1 MSIDNSPSLLYA
13 LFRLV
18 ANFDRPFDEKL
29 GVLKE
34 ELSVWDR
41 NAGSYNKKDIL
52 HLGRSGIRLL
62 ANVFRDSI
70 LSKLTTSRGYSDALT
85 NHTRGHL
92 SQHSR

>member
-1 MSIDNSPSLLYA
+1 MRTCNLQS
-13 LFRLV
+13 FV
-18 ANFDRPFDEKL
+18 DEKL

-85 NHTRGHL
+85 KVLIIQGVIYPSTLDDGFK
-92 SQHSR
+92 

>member
-1 MSIDNSPSLLYA
+1 MRTCNLQSFL
-13 LFRLV
+13 
-18 ANFDRPFDEKL
+18 DEKL

>member
-1 MSIDNSPSLLYA
+1 MGQ
-13 LFRLV
+13 
-18 ANFDRPFDEKL
+18 KC
-29 GVLKE
+29 
-34 ELSVWDR
+34 
-41 NAGSYNKKDIL
+41 NKKDIL